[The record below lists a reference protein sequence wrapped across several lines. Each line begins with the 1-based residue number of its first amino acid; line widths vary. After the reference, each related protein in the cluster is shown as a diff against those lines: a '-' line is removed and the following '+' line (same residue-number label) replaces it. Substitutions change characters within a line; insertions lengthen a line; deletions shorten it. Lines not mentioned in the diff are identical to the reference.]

1 LKKGAERMLDLE
13 QMYATVAGYKLII
26 ESKSDYIPYFMNKKA
41 MSKAIAYANDL
52 KRQGLIP
59 EMYFRIKEGRL

>member
-1 LKKGAERMLDLE
+1 
-13 QMYATVAGYKLII
+13 
-26 ESKSDYIPYFMNKKA
+26 MNKKA